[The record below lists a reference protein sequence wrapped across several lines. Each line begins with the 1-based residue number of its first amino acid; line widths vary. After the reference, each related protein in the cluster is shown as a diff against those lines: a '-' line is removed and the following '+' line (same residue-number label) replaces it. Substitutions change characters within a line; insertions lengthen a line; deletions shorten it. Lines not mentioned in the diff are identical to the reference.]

1 MMSRGMVD
9 LKWTNMTFCF
19 WQTQNNE
26 IFLAVNFFFFSLFLI
41 TLLSKRNDLF
51 HLFIF
56 LQEEFNKVEFLC

>member
-1 MMSRGMVD
+1 MMSRGMDD

-26 IFLAVNFFFFSLFLI
+26 IFFDSFFFSLFLI
-41 TLLSKRNDLF
+41 ILLSKRNDLF

-56 LQEEFNKVEFLC
+56 LQKEFNKVEFLY